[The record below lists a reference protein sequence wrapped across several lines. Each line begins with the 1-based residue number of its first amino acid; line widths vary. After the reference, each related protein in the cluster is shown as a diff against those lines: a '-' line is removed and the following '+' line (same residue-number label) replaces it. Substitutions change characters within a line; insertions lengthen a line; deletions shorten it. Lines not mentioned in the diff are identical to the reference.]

1 MCLLQFLLNLCT
13 VGFFSGLNQ
22 PTESNHFR
30 LQPRSFQVC
39 IQIIWLA
46 EQIMIMVYSLIS
58 TIYISYKVYVK
69 QRSTLIM
76 ENKQNKRDTVDNT
89 VACVTDGKERS
100 VN

>member
-1 MCLLQFLLNLCT
+1 
-13 VGFFSGLNQ
+13 
-22 PTESNHFR
+22 
-30 LQPRSFQVC
+30 
-39 IQIIWLA
+39 
-46 EQIMIMVYSLIS
+46 MIMVYSLIS